1 MAKGSIK
8 GKSDGQGYQGAN
20 TKTSIPA
27 TVSEMRNGPSITRSQ
42 KGSRPASVSK
52 MRAGPTVTRS
62 LKGDI
67 KAPPAMGSKR
77 IGAVA
82 DKYAAA
88 IGPSN
93 KGMVPGG
100 RGIMALNNVRL
111 RPTTNAP
118 KATLNATM
126 AAPIKARVKPA
137 TAKATTSKAAKDVVR
152 TTTNMKPSPTGGRGL
167 GVTTGTRTGTS
178 ATRMG
183 TGGKTSMSASQRAQQ
198 NAFNKGGVAG
208 PSRSGGGGGKTS
220 SGSAGR
226 STGGGNTGRGDVG
239 AGRRGGR

>member
-1 MAKGSIK
+1 MAKGAIK
-8 GKSDGQGYQGAN
+8 GKSDGQGYQGAQ
-20 TKTSIPA
+20 TKTSLPA
-27 TVSEMRNGPSITRSQ
+27 TVS
-42 KGSRPASVSK
+42 A

-67 KAPPAMGSKR
+67 KPPPAMGAKR
-77 IGAVA
+77 IGAIA
-82 DKYAAA
+82 NKYAAA

-93 KGMVPGG
+93 QATVPGG
-100 RGIMALNNVRL
+100 RGIVALNNARL
-111 RPTTNAP
+111 RATANAP
-118 KATLNATM
+118 KATMNATM
-126 AAPIKARVKPA
+126 AAPIKARVKPTA
-137 TAKATTSKAAKDVVR
+137 AKATTSKAARDVVR
-152 TTTNMKPSPTGGRGL
+152 TTTNMKASPVRAGGL

-208 PSRSGGGGGKTS
+208 PSRSGGGKTS

-226 STGGGNTGRGDVG
+226 STGGGGRGMTG
-239 AGRRGGR
+239 PSGMGQSGRGTGGKR

>member
-1 MAKGSIK
+1 MAKGAIK
-8 GKSDGQGYQGAN
+8 GKSDGQGYQGAQ
-20 TKTSIPA
+20 TKSSLPA
-27 TVSEMRNGPSITRSQ
+27 TVSQ
-42 KGSRPASVSK
+42 

-67 KAPPAMGSKR
+67 KAPPAMGAKR
-77 IGAVA
+77 IGAIA
-82 DKYAAA
+82 NKYAAA

-111 RPTTNAP
+111 RPTATAP
-118 KATLNATM
+118 KATMNATM
-126 AAPIKARVKPA
+126 AAPIKARVKP
-137 TAKATTSKAAKDVVR
+137 TGAKDVVR
-152 TTTNMKPSPTGGRGL
+152 TTTNMKTSPVRGGGL
-167 GVTTGTRTGTS
+167 GVTTGKTTGSS

-208 PSRSGGGGGKTS
+208 PSRSGGGKTS
-220 SGSAGR
+220 GSSSSKSSSA
-226 STGGGNTGRGDVG
+226 GGGNTGRGDVG